1 MSGLHPL
8 QVKEIQRLTDDA
20 VAISF
25 SIPKELIQAFLF
37 KAGQYLTLSHSID
50 GEQVRRS
57 YSLCSAPHEEV
68 LRVGIKAIPNGL
80 FPIMPIRK
88 SKLVTPLMWVL
99 QKGDLFMSPTEITT
113 FCCWL
118 QEVE

>member
-8 QVKEIQRLTDDA
+8 QVEEIQRLTDDA

-25 SIPKELIQAFLF
+25 SIPKELVQAFSF
-37 KAGQYLTLSHSID
+37 RAGQYLTLSHSID

-57 YSLCSAPHEEV
+57 YSLCSAPHEEG

-80 FPIMPIRK
+80 FSNYANTQIK
-88 SKLVTPLMWVL
+88 V
-99 QKGDLFMSPTEITT
+99 GDTL
-113 FCCWL
+113 
-118 QEVE
+118 EVGA